1 MPGGTRE
8 AYKYIEEIVKKVA
21 AQVDDGPCVTY
32 IGEGG
37 AGNFVK
43 MVHNGIEYG
52 DMQLISEAYDVLK
65 TVGGLT
71 NPELE
76 QAFNDWNKV
85 CFCKL
90 VLWDHGRGMQVV
102 QRHCAAWCN
111 QMPYSKLAL
120 WGAEG
125 FAS

>member
-1 MPGGTRE
+1 MPGGTQE

-85 CFCKL
+85 
-90 VLWDHGRGMQVV
+90 RGA
-102 QRHCAAWCN
+102 C
-111 QMPYSKLAL
+111 
-120 WGAEG
+120 
-125 FAS
+125 